1 MFKVIK
7 EKFKNIDKSVKNI
20 MLKGIKFSFAFCIF
34 SAIVLLVYNFYMLP
48 IIYYSGTILFKTSL
62 MFISYFIV
70 LGVGFDTIK
79 KQMA

>member
-34 SAIVLLVYNFYMLP
+34 SAIILLVYNFYMLP

-70 LGVGFDTIK
+70 LGVCFDTIK

>member
-34 SAIVLLVYNFYMLP
+34 SVIILLVYNFYMLP

>member
-34 SAIVLLVYNFYMLP
+34 SAIILLVYNFYMLP

-79 KQMA
+79 TQMA

>member
-1 MFKVIK
+1 MFKAIK

>member
-1 MFKVIK
+1 
-7 EKFKNIDKSVKNI
+7 

-34 SAIVLLVYNFYMLP
+34 SAIILLVYNFYMLP

>member
-34 SAIVLLVYNFYMLP
+34 SAIMVLVYNFYMLP

>member
-34 SAIVLLVYNFYMLP
+34 STIILLVYNFYMLP

>member
-34 SAIVLLVYNFYMLP
+34 SAIILLVYNFYMLP

-79 KQMA
+79 NQMA